1 MLLLYLVSIIV
12 VLWIGQR
19 INQKLLE
26 REWIVR
32 AYIVLVVILSIQAVL
47 IYHFVKE
54 LLKWLTFI
62 LKLFYK

>member
-47 IYHFVKE
+47 IYHFVNA

>member
-47 IYHFVKE
+47 IYHFVKV

>member
-1 MLLLYLVSIIV
+1 MLLLYLVCIIV

-47 IYHFVKE
+47 IYHFVKA